1 MRDEDRASAGERVAP
16 QASRRRAL
24 GVDPG
29 TARLGYAVIEEQRGK
44 LRLLVGGVVE
54 TPKTLAMP
62 QRLLQLFQDLSAI
75 VREFEPTEMA
85 VEELFFA
92 KNTSTVISV
101 GQARGI
107 ALLVAAESGLSVHE
121 YKPMHVKQAVH
132 GYGLATKDQVGE
144 MVRVL
149 LELPT
154 VLRPDDAS
162 DAAAIAICHL
172 HTSQLSG
179 YR

>member
-1 MRDEDRASAGERVAP
+1 MPAEAGRGEPRSP
-16 QASRRRAL
+16 STRRTL

-29 TARLGYAVIEEQRGK
+29 TARLGYAVVEELHGK
-44 LRLLVGGVVE
+44 LRLLIGGVLE
-54 TPKTLAMP
+54 TPKTLPMP
-62 QRLLQLFQDLSAI
+62 ERLLLLFQELSRI
-75 VREFEPTEMA
+75 VRETAPSEMA

-92 KNTSTVISV
+92 KNTTTVISV

-121 YKPMHVKQAVH
+121 YKPMFVKQAVH

-149 LELPT
+149 LELPSP
-154 VLRPDDAS
+154 LHPDDAS

-172 HTSQLSG
+172 HSARLSG
-179 YR
+179 LS